1 MRDYIC
7 LFKVL
12 AWDEFEKANKVEQG
26 FCFANSFAQAAEWLE
41 KTLYGENLME
51 IQHLE
56 LLDTCPVVDAEVWNA
71 LKKNLEESE

>member
-1 MRDYIC
+1 MREYIC

-12 AWDEFEKANKVEQG
+12 AWDDIEGINKVEQG
-26 FCFANSFAQAAEWLE
+26 FCFANTFAEAAEWLE